1 MLVTLTVALLPLA
14 SLSDVTTDGNILIV
28 VVPPNYKRPYSFKT
42 YSDYMTVIIDTEK
55 ANIIDVRYCNGTD
68 ITHGYIIKVSR

>member
-1 MLVTLTVALLPLA
+1 MRVTLTVALA
-14 SLSDVTTDGNILIV
+14 TLSGVRWWKYSYYV
-28 VVPPNYKRPYSFKT
+28 VVPPQYKRTYSFKT
-42 YSDYMTVIIDTEK
+42 FSYYIAFIIDTEK